1 MNTKT
6 MEGLIGAR
14 TNINIANVPMKV
26 YKDAERRGDTAT
38 MERAIGYVSEFEVK
52 ADNYKTKAYDG
63 MKEDAKEARERKKA
77 EQEKAAIKRREEEEV
92 KEEANNSLK
101 ENIYKNGNVV
111 TDTVEISAEGKAML
125 EASKT
130 ANYTETADSPAN
142 TQNTD
147 TILHNYLKDYK

>member
-63 MKEDAKEARERKKA
+63 MKEDAKE
-77 EQEKAAIKRREEEEV
+77 EKAFDIATSVHDLEKACVRKMILTEHRRPDGRAIDEIRPLSCEVRNSSKSTWKCNFHKRS
-92 KEEANNSLK
+92 NSSYVCCNPRNAFRGTKLRW
-101 ENIYKNGNVV
+101 N
-111 TDTVEISAEGKAML
+111 
-125 EASKT
+125 
-130 ANYTETADSPAN
+130 
-142 TQNTD
+142 
-147 TILHNYLKDYK
+147 